1 MKQESDR
8 QLKAQWDAAT
18 LKDFDFEID
27 TEKLWQKIDKPG
39 ARRQLVFTGLKY
51 AAAVVSGAV
60 LTLFITQ
67 LNPPKEVAMK
77 SLIEVRELTNE
88 PAIREQAGKQP
99 GNVIHQNRSPVA
111 VAVKSNPLTG
121 QTPAATQTSLA
132 KTPKIATALN
142 NYTPPEQNSE
152 SLLAPVNDAAPNTI
166 AREAPKA
173 ALKTVHLFDL
183 EKPAPEPAKP
193 SKFMMAIGEHTNP
206 KSNDIAFSTK
216 ILTKQ
221 F

>member
-39 ARRQLVFTGLKY
+39 SSRQLVFTGLKY

-88 PAIREQAGKQP
+88 PAIREQSGKQP
-99 GNVIHQNRSPVA
+99 ASVIHQNISPAIV
-111 VAVKSNPLTG
+111 VVKSNPLTS
-121 QTPAATQTSLA
+121 QPAAAQTSLA

-142 NYTPPEQNSE
+142 NYTPPEQNSQ
-152 SLLAPVNDAAPNTI
+152 SLQAPVNDPATNTI

-183 EKPAPEPAKP
+183 ENPAPEPAKP